1 MYGCN
6 EFFYKEVNNIDNTL
20 LNKFRIIER
29 SNINIILGNKLFKL
43 IEEAIN
49 EDLYSDVHDEII
61 NLSYISKSEINGK

>member
-1 MYGCN
+1 MYSCN

-49 EDLYSDVHDEII
+49 EDLYSDVHDELNIELNI
-61 NLSYISKSEINGK
+61 W

>member
-1 MYGCN
+1 MYSCN

-49 EDLYSDVHDEII
+49 EDLYSDVHDELNIEL
-61 NLSYISKSEINGK
+61 NKW

>member
-1 MYGCN
+1 MINCI
-6 EFFYKEVNNIDNTL
+6 FFYKNVCNIDNTL

-49 EDLYSDVHDEII
+49 EDLYSDVHDELNIELNI
-61 NLSYISKSEINGK
+61 W

>member
-1 MYGCN
+1 MYSCN